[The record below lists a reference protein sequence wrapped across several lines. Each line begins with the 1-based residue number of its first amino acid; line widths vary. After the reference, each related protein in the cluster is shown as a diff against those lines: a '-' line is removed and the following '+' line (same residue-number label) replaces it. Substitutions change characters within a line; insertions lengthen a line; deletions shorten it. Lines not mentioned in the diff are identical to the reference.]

1 MLVYI
6 GNECF
11 DFDEDDLEYMYIDE
25 GDEALVYRHGMQAL
39 KIYRDYCYKPK
50 LDESNT
56 KKLTNIKTK
65 RILMPRCP
73 IYVGTKNNFKGY
85 TTEPFIYALP
95 KKQIKNMPIDSFL
108 SEIDLFKEDAYTL
121 AENKF
126 EIDDLYLDNIV
137 YNGKLYMVDPGSFEE
152 VNLST
157 SEIFR
162 RNVVEINELVKD
174 ELFSLVKVPKKGR
187 VKINEYFD
195 EFEYIGDA
203 IKDSFSYGE
212 SVNRY
217 VKKMV
222 REFYYNI

>member
-11 DFDEDDLEYMYIDE
+11 DFDEDDLYCMYVDD
-25 GDEALVYRHGMQAL
+25 GDEAFVYRHGMQAL
-39 KIYRDYCYKPK
+39 KIYRDYCCKQK
-50 LDESNT
+50 LNECDTLKLSNINT
-56 KKLTNIKTK
+56 S
-65 RILMPRCP
+65 RILLPKSP
-73 IYVGTKNNFKGY
+73 VYVGENRKFKGY
-85 TTEPFIYALP
+85 TTEPFIYGLRKSKI
-95 KKQIKNMPIDSFL
+95 KKMPIDSFL
-108 SEIDLFKEDAYTL
+108 SEIDLFKEDARVL

-126 EIDDLYLDNIV
+126 EIDDLYLYNIV
-137 YNGKLYMVDPGSFEE
+137 YNGKLYMVDPGNFLE
-152 VNLST
+152 VDCSS

-162 RNVVEINELVKD
+162 RNVIAINNMVKD

-212 SVNRY
+212 TVNRY